1 MVNSGVS
8 GVSVIGVLARS
19 QALNFHN
26 NLKMSSLHCK
36 CTDEMVASCEM
47 PDSNWGTLLVCAGV
61 ILLILRH
68 IRVDESGDDESES
81 PSTMYS

>member
-1 MVNSGVS
+1 MF
-8 GVSVIGVLARS
+8 ARS
-19 QALNFHN
+19 QVINFHN

-47 PDSNWGTLLVCAGV
+47 PDSNWGTLLVCVGV
-61 ILLILRH
+61 VFLILRH
-68 IRVDESGDDESES
+68 LRDDETEDDASES